1 MRNKINLEAKLA
13 YEKIRGEK
21 NKFGSYH
28 KTLFHVHTPESHD
41 YRLFQKWK
49 DLPENDWNNL
59 TIDDYIKEIR
69 RQKIF
74 PKELFETDKREEVL
88 YENYLMNG
96 FSSEKEQ
103 ISFLTLAQNLYNEN
117 ISVVVVSDHNT
128 VSGIEKLKIAIKLVS
143 ALPRNQ
149 CKEYIEVINGVE
161 ISCADKV
168 HVLVAFPNSKTN
180 LIRKW
185 LKLNL
190 MSIKEGAFKASLEVL
205 EKFIDEDC
213 IAYIAHIN
221 SSDLFKEKH
230 FSNAYKK
237 KLFSIDY
244 TQFIGVSNLDKID
257 NIKGIRIIVWKKFI
271 VNCCLYNRK
280 SDNCVENYFLQ
291 PYDK

>member
-1 MRNKINLEAKLA
+1 MRSKINLEAKLA

-103 ISFLTLAQNLYNEN
+103 IAFLTLAQNY
-117 ISVVVVSDHNT
+117 
-128 VSGIEKLKIAIKLVS
+128 
-143 ALPRNQ
+143 
-149 CKEYIEVINGVE
+149 
-161 ISCADKV
+161 
-168 HVLVAFPNSKTN
+168 
-180 LIRKW
+180 
-185 LKLNL
+185 
-190 MSIKEGAFKASLEVL
+190 
-205 EKFIDEDC
+205 
-213 IAYIAHIN
+213 
-221 SSDLFKEKH
+221 
-230 FSNAYKK
+230 
-237 KLFSIDY
+237 
-244 TQFIGVSNLDKID
+244 
-257 NIKGIRIIVWKKFI
+257 
-271 VNCCLYNRK
+271 
-280 SDNCVENYFLQ
+280 
-291 PYDK
+291 